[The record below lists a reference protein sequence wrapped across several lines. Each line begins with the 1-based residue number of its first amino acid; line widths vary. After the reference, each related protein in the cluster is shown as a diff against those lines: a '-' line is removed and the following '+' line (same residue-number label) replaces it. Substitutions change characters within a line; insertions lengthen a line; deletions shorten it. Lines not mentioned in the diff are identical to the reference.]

1 MRDQINELSRE
12 QDVTHEQ
19 VNSIKNSLQT
29 LEKLIKSPESQ
40 LFTLSPLVIDDNL
53 LRARN
58 KIPQTGDGFLLPPPY
73 QILEETATPV
83 AIAANDNKLM
93 VTQNK
98 NLRLFNRELTVEKE
112 IMWAAQDDLQDIIWS
127 NALVRFILIT
137 STAIFTLD
145 PEMMTHESLTLDQHR
160 HINTWLFGTCSN
172 HKLFLSTFDKGSSIV
187 EYDLQPPIQFVREHT
202 SPLSCAE
209 NESIDDLASNH
220 AALAL
225 IISNDEHV
233 MRLDLCSLI
242 TLERYWSFKFGL
254 PSRNY
259 TLSCCLLTNN

>member
-1 MRDQINELSRE
+1 
-12 QDVTHEQ
+12 
-19 VNSIKNSLQT
+19 
-29 LEKLIKSPESQ
+29 
-40 LFTLSPLVIDDNL
+40 
-53 LRARN
+53 
-58 KIPQTGDGFLLPPPY
+58 
-73 QILEETATPV
+73 
-83 AIAANDNKLM
+83 M

-259 TLSCCLLTNN
+259 TLSCCLLTNNEWMIIDQNDSELLHISKDGSFLKKYYCNSPLYAAVQFTDDSIAIVSEEGISLHRLV